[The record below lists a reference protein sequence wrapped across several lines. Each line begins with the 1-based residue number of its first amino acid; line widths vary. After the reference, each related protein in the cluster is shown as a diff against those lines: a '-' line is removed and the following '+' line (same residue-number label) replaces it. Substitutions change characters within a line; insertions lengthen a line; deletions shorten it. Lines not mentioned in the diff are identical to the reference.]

1 MVWKIWLLPTILF
14 FKKFFEIHV
23 SIYYTFNETTAARKP
38 CNDLL
43 LMVISFCFVGVMNLV
58 VTATGDHDI
67 KEKITAVSTT
77 VSQEGVQVLNRF
89 ISKVQKSRF

>member
-38 CNDLL
+38 CNDGYFWWLL
-43 LMVISFCFVGVMNLV
+43 LFCFVGVMNLV

-77 VSQEGVQVLNRF
+77 VSQEGVQVLNS
-89 ISKVQKSRF
+89 SKE